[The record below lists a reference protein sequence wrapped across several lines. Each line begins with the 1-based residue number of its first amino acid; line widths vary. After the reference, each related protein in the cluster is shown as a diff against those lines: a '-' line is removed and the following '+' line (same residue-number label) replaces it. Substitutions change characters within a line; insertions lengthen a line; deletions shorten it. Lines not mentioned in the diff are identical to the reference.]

1 VRQHLLNLFARLL
14 PFAEEVDFAGASAEV
29 GDYLVSLDRLEDG
42 GYTATV
48 ERWEDWSAEAH
59 GDTAEEAIARCIEA
73 AEDDLAPPTPEA
85 ALPTAPCSPSAA
97 ALGALLVQH
106 RRGKGLTLT
115 RLAKETELNLVLLS
129 DVERGR
135 VVPRYSDLHRI
146 AAALEIDLEAWQV
159 VLAVHRAA
167 EGVADA

>member
-1 VRQHLLNLFARLL
+1 VRAHLLHLFARLL
-14 PFAEEVDFAGASAEV
+14 PFAEEVDFAGVTAEV

-42 GYTATV
+42 GYVATV
-48 ERWEDWSAEAH
+48 ERWEEWAAEAH
-59 GDTAEEAIARCIEA
+59 GDTAEQAIARCLEDVEA
-73 AEDDLAPPTPEA
+73 EPAAPTPET
-85 ALPTAPCSPSAA
+85 LPAAPCSPGAA
-97 ALGALLVQH
+97 ALGALLAQH

-146 AAALEIDLEAWQV
+146 AAALEIDLDAWQV
-159 VLAVHRAA
+159 VLAVHKAA